1 MQSVAIFPVLNAD
14 GMQGFRAV
22 ARSGQSE
29 GRTVGEAL
37 DALHARLTPNNGG
50 TVVLIQPFQSDALFA
65 APQRE
70 RLENLM
76 ARWRSMR
83 DKGDT
88 LSADEQSELQNLIDA
103 ELLAADAR
111 TQEILAGLR
120 E

>member
-22 ARSGQSE
+22 AKVGQSE

-37 DALHARLTPNNGG
+37 DALNARLTPGNGE
-50 TVVLIQPFQSDALFA
+50 TVVLIQPFESDALFT

-70 RLENLM
+70 RLEELM
-76 ARWRSMR
+76 TRWRSMR
-83 DKGDT
+83 DNGNA
-88 LSADEQSELQNLIDA
+88 LPVEEQSELQSLIDA
-103 ELLAADAR
+103 ELQAADAR
-111 TQEILAGLR
+111 TQQILAGLR